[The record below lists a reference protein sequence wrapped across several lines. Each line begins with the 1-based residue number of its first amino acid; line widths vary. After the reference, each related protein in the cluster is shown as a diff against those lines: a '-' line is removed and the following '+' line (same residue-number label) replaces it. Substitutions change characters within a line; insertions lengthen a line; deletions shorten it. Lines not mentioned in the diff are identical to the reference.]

1 MLITWGGFFV
11 SGATVWIFIEMTTST
26 WSPFWISVPTP
37 VTWET
42 WTAIAR
48 RPFGSASVTLVSTPE
63 LTKNE

>member
-1 MLITWGGFFV
+1 MTWPLFTG
-11 SGATVWIFIEMTTST
+11 SGITVWIFIEITTST

-37 VTWET
+37 VTCET
-42 WTAIAR
+42 WTAIPR